1 MTSQYHLL
9 LKNQSTS
16 YTPNGNSREPTQSP
30 TTSTSK
36 NHSTSQSIPPNDLH
50 TDLSIPILNTHPM
63 TRSKV
68 GIFKPKLLT
77 VDSTTGEPES
87 EPNSVTEALKS
98 NQWKKAME
106 SEIQALNQNQTW
118 PIVPCLP
125 HYNVVGHK
133 WVYKLKYNPDG
144 SIQRHKA

>member
-1 MTSQYHLL
+1 
-9 LKNQSTS
+9 
-16 YTPNGNSREPTQSP
+16 
-30 TTSTSK
+30 
-36 NHSTSQSIPPNDLH
+36 
-50 TDLSIPILNTHPM
+50 M

-77 VDSTTGEPES
+77 VDSTTGQPES
-87 EPNSVTEALKS
+87 EPNIVMEALKS
-98 NQWKKAME
+98 NQWKKTME
-106 SEIQALNQNQTW
+106 AEIQALNQNQTW
-118 PIVPCLP
+118 FIIPCLP

>member
-1 MTSQYHLL
+1 MQSSTTSAS
-9 LKNQSTS
+9 KNQSA
-16 YTPNGNSREPTQSP
+16 
-30 TTSTSK
+30 
-36 NHSTSQSIPPNDLH
+36 SQPIPPSDLH
-50 TDLSIPILNTHPM
+50 TNLPIPTLNTHPM

-77 VDSTTGEPES
+77 VYSTTGEPES

-106 SEIQALNQNQTW
+106 AEIQALNQNQTW